1 MFDMWSGVNIS
12 GFLASTVS
20 KLLLVIE
27 RHRVKRSNMNR
38 SFAVKYTRTYFVSY
52 VVKSPS

>member
-12 GFLASTVS
+12 EFLPSAVS

-27 RHRVKRSNMNR
+27 RHRVKWSNMHQ
-38 SFAVKYTRTYFVSY
+38 SFAVKYTYFVVVFS